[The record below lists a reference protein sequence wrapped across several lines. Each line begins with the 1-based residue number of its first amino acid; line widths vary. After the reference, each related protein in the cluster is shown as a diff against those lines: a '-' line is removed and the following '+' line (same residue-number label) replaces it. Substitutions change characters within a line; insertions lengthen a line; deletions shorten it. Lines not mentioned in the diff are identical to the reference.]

1 MFMSARQSRQG
12 AKLYSISELSELY
25 DITSRTLRHY
35 EDMGLLL
42 PERRGQQRF
51 YRERDRVRLQL
62 ILRGRRLGFGLREIQ
77 EMLDLYDADPTE
89 ITQLQEVIRRGDAK
103 LQELQ
108 SQVEELQTIIAEII
122 ALRTKMERRLQ
133 KIKTGR
139 QE

>member
-1 MFMSARQSRQG
+1 MSARQSRQG